1 MEYVVNESEKILSA
15 FSQIYFYKEL
25 VHDDLK
31 FIPENDT
38 EKEVA
43 DVLLNIGDIIIAI
56 QLKWRNDK
64 DLTDD
69 EQKEVKW
76 LGKQCKE
83 AKKQIKDSISFI
95 QSGKLP
101 AFENRRNMN
110 IKLDE
115 SAKIVPLIIFMNE
128 NIKTYKPV
136 VWKHSDEGMNVNCM
150 SFADF
155 KKVCEVLITP
165 IEIADYLEWRLD
177 FYEKNGEVDTFI
189 YEDEEGNIAISKP
202 RNNESLVYQ
211 FLATEY
217 GVSKATSME
226 NELLVFQEFLH
237 KFPEHT
243 RIRSVDFADFEFVKF
258 FAHFCR
264 VEISPFVERLE
275 KAIDKSRRKEFEVIG
290 NLRNVLRNY
299 IVLFLSSQYDVC
311 IPNEIIKEMVPVGT
325 EIDTILQIVVY
336 WVNDEEYRIDFHHY
350 EYN

>member
-1 MEYVVNESEKILSA
+1 MVNESEKILSA

-76 LGKQCKE
+76 LGKKCKE

-95 QSGKLP
+95 QSGDLP
-101 AFENRRNMN
+101 AFENRRIMGV
-110 IKLDE
+110 KLNE
-115 SAKIVPLIIFMNE
+115 AAKIVPLIIFMNE

-150 SFADF
+150 SFSDF
-155 KKVCEVLITP
+155 KKVCEVLVTP
-165 IEIADYLEWRLD
+165 IEIADYLEWRLN
-177 FYEKNGEVDTFI
+177 FYEQNGEVDRFI
-189 YEDEEGNIAISKP
+189 YEDEEGNISISKP

-217 GVSKATSME
+217 GFNKAKSME
-226 NELLVFQEFLH
+226 NELLVFQDFLH
-237 KFPEHT
+237 KLPEHT
-243 RIRSVDFADFEFVKF
+243 QVRSVDYADFELIKL

-264 VEISPFVERLE
+264 TEIKPFVERLN
-275 KAIDKSRRKEFEVIG
+275 KAINKSKRKEYEVIG
-290 NLRNVLRNY
+290 NLRNIRQNY
-299 IVLFLSSQYDVC
+299 IVLFLSSQFDTC
-311 IPNEIIKEMVPVGT
+311 IPNEIIKEIVPAET
-325 EIDTILQIVVY
+325 EINIILQIVVY

-350 EYN
+350 DYS